1 MREMRLEAALE
12 HAGLVLVGFL
22 GEGAWHYAWQVYRSA
37 QQLVL
42 RIPKTIAYGK
52 QVAFDEVAL
61 KAEYAGTKLYYQTVN
76 KAQVGAAPLFFDYYV
91 TPELTY
97 TIETYAGSQIDL
109 HTITLE
115 KAYKIGLQTGA
126 IHKATE
132 EIPHKLTGFGYLAWS
147 EEKGLHG
154 TFNGDVRKFIYEE
167 SEEHLADYQAL
178 CEAFPD
184 YDDILV
190 KKALQLAAN
199 LRKKAF
205 IKPLLG
211 NQDVS
216 PENILCNGE
225 NVCLIDPYLSI
236 YYARGMAGNFM
247 NLYETYFVTLADTER
262 YKKHHFQDCIE
273 NLRMIAKGF
282 IEGYS
287 AGNQQIVGEV
297 RGEQLLQ
304 LLETAHSHF
313 RLLSE
318 DIASETEIRY
328 GNKEQIKKRL
338 VTLSKELKELAT
350 SQIKVLV

>member
-1 MREMRLEAALE
+1 MLGE
-12 HAGLVLVGFL
+12 FL
-22 GEGAWHYAWQVYRSA
+22 GEGAWHYAWQVNRGE

-52 QVAFDEVAL
+52 QVSFDEAAL

-76 KAQVGAAPLFFDYYV
+76 KAHEGAAPLFFDYHV

-97 TIETYAGSQIDL
+97 TIETYGGSQIDL

-115 KAYKIGLQTGA
+115 RAYKIGLQTGA

-132 EIPHKLTGFGYLAWS
+132 EIPHGLAGFGYLAWS

-154 TFNGDVRKFIYEE
+154 ALNGDVSEFIYEE

-178 CEAFPD
+178 CLAYLD
-184 YDDILV
+184 YDDIIV
-190 KKALQLAAN
+190 KKALQLAVN

-216 PENILCNGE
+216 PENILCSGE
-225 NVCLIDPYLSI
+225 NVCLIDPYPSV

-247 NLYETYFVTLADTER
+247 NLYETYFVALADTER
-262 YKKHHFQDCIE
+262 YKKHRFHECKG

-287 AGNQQIVGEV
+287 AGNQQIVGEI

-318 DIASETEIRY
+318 DVAKETEIRY
-328 GNKEQIKKRL
+328 GNKEAIEKRVEML
-338 VTLSKELKELAT
+338 CRELKELAA